1 MEEGLGSSDKIALKE
16 ATSTL
21 SYTNQLLMENNYMD
35 PISYYLNV
43 KNLRSELERLGLD
56 KAETMGID
64 GGELSPINI
73 HAKESN
79 LAVLTGD
86 RGGIS
91 IRPSQMM
98 TDYKLSMIKKY
109 IKQGQDMKKN
119 EKSSKEWSEIKKEES
134 VGWCKPTS

>member
-1 MEEGLGSSDKIALKE
+1 LRE

-43 KNLRSELERLGLD
+43 KNLRAELERLGLD

-64 GGELSPINI
+64 GGEISPTNI
-73 HAKESN
+73 HAKEST
-79 LAVLTGD
+79 LAVLAGE
-86 RGGIS
+86 RSGVS
-91 IRPSQMM
+91 VRPSQML

-109 IKQGQDMKKN
+109 IKQSQDMKKN
-119 EKSSKEWSEIKKEES
+119 EKSTKEWSETKEEFEKA
-134 VGWCKPTS
+134 GWCKPAS